1 MLRREARLR
10 REYLYR
16 KAREEARRTAQ
27 EKKEKVRRALEENRL
42 IPTELRR
49 EALALQGSLEFDD
62 AGGEGVT
69 SHVDD
74 EYRWAGVEDPKI
86 MITTSRDPSS
96 RLKMFA
102 KELKLVF
109 PGAQRMN
116 RGRHEVGAL
125 VRACKANGVTDL
137 LVIHEHRG
145 TPVGLIVS
153 HLPFGPTA
161 YFTLCNV
168 VMRHD
173 IPDLGTMSEAK
184 PHLITHGFS
193 SRLGKRVSL
202 GSWCQ
207 VWGPGIRLRARPAR
221 HCRSLPPCPQV
232 SDILRY
238 LFPVPK
244 DDSHRVITF
253 ANQDDYISFRHHVY
267 RKTDHRNV
275 ELIEVGPRFELK
287 LYMIRLGTLE
297 QEATADVEWRWHPYT
312 NTARKRVFL
321 STE

>member
-1 MLRREARLR
+1 MLRREARQR

-16 KAREEARRTAQ
+16 KAQEEKLRTLQ
-27 EKKEKVRRALEENRL
+27 EKKEKIKKALDENCL
-42 IPTELRR
+42 IPTELRK
-49 EALALQGSLEFDD
+49 EALVLQKALEFDD
-62 AGGEGVT
+62 GGAEGVT

-74 EYRWAGVEDPKI
+74 EYRWAGVEDPRI
-86 MITTSRDPSS
+86 MVTTSRDPSS

-102 KELKLVF
+102 KEVKLVF

-137 LVIHEHRG
+137 LVVHEHRG
-145 TPVGLIVS
+145 VPDGLIVS

-173 IPDLGTMSEAK
+173 IPDIGTMSEAN
-184 PHLITHGFS
+184 PHLIFHNFT
-193 SRLGKRVSL
+193 SRLG
-202 GSWCQ
+202 Q
-207 VWGPGIRLRARPAR
+207 RAT
-221 HCRSLPPCPQV
+221 S
-232 SDILRY
+232 ILKY

-244 DDSHRVITF
+244 EESKRVITF

-267 RKTDHRNV
+267 KKTDHRNV
-275 ELIEVGPRFELK
+275 ELSEVGPRFEMK
-287 LYMIRLGTLE
+287 LYMIKLGTLE
-297 QEATADVEWRWHPYT
+297 QENTADVEWRWHPYT
-312 NTARKRVFL
+312 HTAKKRKFL
-321 STE
+321 SVE